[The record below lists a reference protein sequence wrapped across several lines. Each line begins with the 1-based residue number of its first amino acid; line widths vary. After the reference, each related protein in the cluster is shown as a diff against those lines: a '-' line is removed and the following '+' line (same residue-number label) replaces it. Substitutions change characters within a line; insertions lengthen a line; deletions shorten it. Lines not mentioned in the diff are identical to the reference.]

1 MPEMNSKQAGFTY
14 SNCGTFTKNKER
26 IQNFM
31 QAENTNYIYE
41 NDLDKSCSQH
51 DMVYGKYK
59 DLPKRTESDN
69 VLRNK
74 AFRIASNPKYH
85 GYERA
90 FNGLQVF

>member
-1 MPEMNSKQAGFTY
+1 MRMILINLVLK
-14 SNCGTFTKNKER
+14 
-26 IQNFM
+26 I
-31 QAENTNYIYE
+31 
-41 NDLDKSCSQH
+41 